1 MKDQDKTKQQLIC
14 ELEELR
20 RRVAG
25 IDDPKRTHE
34 ALRESVERF
43 RKVFEEGPI
52 GLLLVGTDGRIQH
65 ANRRFCEML
74 GYSES
79 EIIAVGLAGI
89 SHADDWERD
98 HPFVSRLW
106 RGEISY
112 YQAEKR
118 YLRKDGQV
126 VWGQLTVS
134 LMHDEAGRP
143 MNTIGMI
150 EDITERKQAEEALRK
165 AHDELEQRVHERTA
179 ELAKADED
187 LAIFRRFAEASG
199 EGLGMSD
206 FDGRIAY
213 VNPTLCRLF
222 GGEKPEDVIG
232 QKVFTYYQKEYVQ
245 KRQDELIPTLLREG
259 HWHAEQT
266 VLPRHGKPISTLQST
281 FLIRDEN
288 GNPFRIAVVI
298 SDITERKQAE
308 EALAESEAKYRHL
321 VETTDTGY
329 VILDGEGRVMDAN
342 VEYVR
347 LTGHR
352 SLSEIL
358 GRRVEEWTAPHD
370 AVRNAREIQKCLE
383 KGAVRQLEVDY
394 RGPDGTVTPIEANA
408 SVIETKQGK
417 QIITL
422 CRDIT
427 ERKRVEEALRHTLD
441 QLQAVYDGL
450 VEGLIITDVETKRFA
465 RVNPALCRMLGYSEQ
480 ELLVLSLKDIHPPE
494 EVANDLARFR
504 AVAEGQVSIHEGR
517 PVLRKDGS
525 IFYADIVARAI
536 SYNGRSCTLA
546 LWHDV
551 TERKRAQEA
560 LERER
565 RTLQHMLRAS
575 DHERQLIAYDIHDGL
590 AQQIA
595 GALMQLDVFDH
606 QRASQPKQAAGAFQ
620 AGMTMLRQ
628 SHFEARRLING
639 VRPPILDESG
649 VVAAIAHLV
658 HEPRG
663 RKAPEIEFHSKV
675 HFDRLEGVEEN
686 AIYRIV
692 QEGITNACK
701 HSKSKKVRVSLLQRG
716 NRVRIEIRD
725 WGVGFNPGALPE
737 QRFGLTGIRE
747 RARLLGGKCMMRS
760 KPGDGTAIIVELPV
774 VERSK

>member
-1 MKDQDKTKQQLIC
+1 MDDQHKTKEQLLA
-14 ELEELR
+14 ELAALR
-20 RRVAG
+20 QRVA
-25 IDDPKRTHE
+25 
-34 ALRESVERF
+34 ALQESEERF

-52 GLLLVGTDGRIQH
+52 GLLLVGTDGHIQH

-74 GYSES
+74 GYAES

-89 SHADDWERD
+89 SHPDDWERD

-106 RGEISY
+106 RGEISCY
-112 YQAEKR
+112 HVEKR

-134 LMHDEAGRP
+134 LLHDEAGRP
-143 MNTIGMI
+143 INTIGMI
-150 EDITERKQAEEALRK
+150 EDITERKRAEERLQESKRLLRTLIDASPESLLLLDTDETILLANETSAHRLGIPMDKIVGNKPRDLLPPKAASERIRHFDEVVRTGKAVRFEDKRSGRYYQNAMHPILDEQGTVVAVAVLAIDRTEQKRAEEALQK
-165 AHDELEQRVHERTA
+165 AHDELEQRVQKRTA
-179 ELAKADED
+179 ELAKANED
-187 LAIFRRFAEASG
+187 LAIFRKFVEAAAEG
-199 EGLGMSD
+199 FGMSD

-222 GGEKPEDVIG
+222 GEEKPEDVIG
-232 QKVFTYYQKEYVQ
+232 KNVSAYYPEQYVQ
-245 KRQDELIPTLLREG
+245 KRKDEIIPASLREG
-259 HWHAEQT
+259 YWHAEQT

-281 FLIRDEN
+281 FLIRDED

-298 SDITERKQAE
+298 SDITARKKAE
-308 EALAESEAKYRHL
+308 EALRESEEKYRTL
-321 VETTDTGY
+321 VDTCPDA
-329 VILDGEGRVMDAN
+329 VIMSDLNGRVLVASRQTWGLLGLADSDEL
-342 VEYVR
+342 V
-347 LTGHR
+347 GR
-352 SLSEIL
+352 S
-358 GRRVEEWTAPHD
+358 VFD
-370 AVRNAREIQKCLE
+370 F
-383 KGAVRQLEVDY
+383 
-394 RGPDGTVTPIEANA
+394 
-408 SVIETKQGK
+408 VIENDRKPLAGNISNLTEVGVRRSTQYTGLRQDGSSVPVEVSSAVIQDTAGRPKAVMAT
-417 QIITL
+417 I
-422 CRDIT
+422 RDIT
-427 ERKRVEEALRHTLD
+427 ERK
-441 QLQAVYDGL
+441 Q
-450 VEGLIITDVETKRFA
+450 
-465 RVNPALCRMLGYSEQ
+465 
-480 ELLVLSLKDIHPPE
+480 
-494 EVANDLARFR
+494 
-504 AVAEGQVSIHEGR
+504 
-517 PVLRKDGS
+517 
-525 IFYADIVARAI
+525 
-536 SYNGRSCTLA
+536 
-546 LWHDV
+546 
-551 TERKRAQEA
+551 AQEA

-606 QRASQPKQAAGAFQ
+606 QKANNPKQAADAFQ

-663 RKAPEIEFHSKV
+663 RKTPEIAFHSKV
-675 HFDRLEGVEEN
+675 HFDRLEAVEEN

-701 HSKSKKVRVSLLQRG
+701 HSKSKKGRVSLLQRG

-725 WGVGFNPGALPE
+725 WGIGFNPRALPE

-747 RARLLGGKCMMRS
+747 RARLLGGKCMIRS

-774 VERSK
+774 VEREPQE